1 MAVSYAFGDSS
12 DAARRLA
19 VVHHVFVPLAERLL
33 HEVVHRPP
41 GVVADLGCGPGHTTR
56 FLAER
61 WPAAEVIGVDASA
74 TFLAAAT
81 SHVPGVR
88 FVHGDVTDAGALP
101 AGRAD
106 LVYARC
112 LLAHLP
118 DVAGAIATWRAWLA
132 PDGRLVLEEPERID
146 TDDPVFHAYLAATG
160 RAVAARGATM
170 LAGPLVDR
178 ATAGMDGVV
187 LNRVVAH
194 PVATSDAATM
204 FALNLATIRND
215 PAAGLDAATA
225 SMLESELSVR
235 RDDHRSGAITWQVRQ
250 VAIAR

>member
-1 MAVSYAFGDSS
+1 MSYAFGDSS

-19 VVHHVFVPLAERLL
+19 VVHRVFVPLADRLL
-33 HEVVHRPP
+33 HDVVHRSPD
-41 GVVADLGCGPGHTTR
+41 VVADLGCGPGHTTR

-61 WPAAEVIGVDASA
+61 WPAAEVVGVDASA
-74 TFLAAAT
+74 PFLAAAT

-88 FVHGDVTDAGALP
+88 FVHGDVTDAAALP
-101 AGRAD
+101 AGQAN

-146 TDDPVFHAYLAATG
+146 TGDPVFRAYLAATAD
-160 RAVAARGATM
+160 AVAARGATM

-178 ATAGMDGVV
+178 ATAGMDGLV
-187 LNRVVAH
+187 LSRVVAH
-194 PVATSDAATM
+194 PVATADAATM
-204 FALNLATIRND
+204 FALNLATIRKD
-215 PAAGLDAATA
+215 PAAGLDAAKA
-225 SMLESELSVR
+225 SMLESELSAR

-250 VAIAR
+250 VAMTR